1 MTMSPGFGGHFSQRF
16 VRLVAATGKVVGLGV
31 LVLRGSFPQV
41 LDRYFP
47 MSTLEA
53 LCLLFLASGL
63 LFQSFDPRNKFFR
76 GARLGFS
83 LLALSLGLA
92 ALLGVPYFAS
102 AMTFAAAAC
111 VALLAIVIAFPD
123 FEPWPGTRPLQIL
136 LLPVMWAGF
145 LSAVARMYGAST
157 ANLVTSVSAIPLPSA
172 VAFLLLTMG
181 TLCARPRAGIM
192 GVVMN
197 EHVGGVMARILLP
210 VIVVLPFTVGWL
222 RLQGNRLGYYDS
234 YFGSALFSTTNISV
248 FIVFIWLTARTL
260 NHIDGKRRKALE
272 TVQEGNAEL
281 TRLNASLEARIR
293 QHYVAEEARKKAEM
307 QLFQS
312 QKMEAL
318 GTLASGIAHDFNNIL
333 TIMILNADLAG
344 EALDPGH
351 PARQNLGEIGKAG
364 KRAADLIRQIMTFGQ
379 RNESELKTLRIEKVI
394 QDAVG
399 ILQRSLPPG
408 IRVACAFQGG
418 SLPAVNANQTHIE
431 QVLINLGANAA
442 HAMGKE
448 GGSLDIH
455 LEAVTITAEKAAL
468 SAQLREGSYVRVT
481 VSDSGHGMDA
491 HTLKNIFDPFFTT
504 KAPGEGTGL
513 GLSVVHGI
521 MKLHGGAITV
531 YSEPGRGTV
540 FTLYFP
546 AAGELRPAGAPPPAE
561 LPRGNGEHV
570 LCVDDDESL
579 VAAVST
585 LLIHLGYRTT
595 VHRYPRE
602 AIEDFRSHPGKYD
615 LVLTDFSMP
624 ELSGLTLARTFAAL
638 QPGIPIVMM
647 SGYLRPEDAEEA
659 GRAGVHEVLLKP
671 DVPEKLGQIIH
682 RRLAMRASTSGTA
695 LS

>member
-1 MTMSPGFGGHFSQRF
+1 
-16 VRLVAATGKVVGLGV
+16 VRLAGAAGNLVGLGV
-31 LVLRGSFPQV
+31 LVLRGSFPGF
-41 LDRYFP
+41 LERYFP
-47 MSTLEA
+47 MSTPEA

-63 LFQSFDPRNKFFR
+63 LFQSLAPLHPFYRR
-76 GARLGFS
+76 AGWGAC
-83 LLALSLGLA
+83 LLAVSIGLA
-92 ALLGVPYFAS
+92 ALFGVPYLAAS
-102 AMTFAAAAC
+102 LTFAAAAC
-111 VALLAIVIAFPD
+111 VILLGIVIAFPD
-123 FEPWPGTRPLQIL
+123 FEPWPETRPLQAL
-136 LLPVMWAGF
+136 LLPVLWVAF
-145 LSAVARMYGAST
+145 LNTVAFMYGAT
-157 ANLVTSVSAIPLPSA
+157 AANGVNSVSAIPLPAAAS
-172 VAFLLLTMG
+172 FLILSLG
-181 TLCARPRAGIM
+181 ALCLRPRAGIM
-192 GVVMN
+192 GVLLN

-210 VIVVLPFTVGWL
+210 VIVVLPFTVGWI

-234 YFGSALFSTTNISV
+234 YFGSALFSTTNILV
-248 FIVFIWLTARTL
+248 FIVFIWLSARTL
-260 NHIDGKRRKALE
+260 NHIDAKRRKALE
-272 TVQEGNAEL
+272 TVQEGNTEL

-293 QHYVAEEARKKAEM
+293 QHYVAEEARKKAEI

-344 EALDPGH
+344 EALEPKH

-379 RNESELKTLRIEKVI
+379 RNESELKTLRIERVI
-394 QDAVG
+394 QDAAG
-399 ILQRSLPPG
+399 ILQRSLPSG
-408 IRVACAFQGG
+408 IRVTCAFDGA
-418 SLPAVNANQTHIE
+418 LPAVNANQTHIE

-448 GGSLDIH
+448 GGTLDIR
-455 LEAVTITAEKAAL
+455 LEPVAITAEKAGL
-468 SAQLREGSYVRVT
+468 SAQLREGNYVRMT

-546 AAGELRPAGAPPPAE
+546 SAGEVRHAGAPEPDE
-561 LPRGNGEHV
+561 IPRGHGEHI

-579 VAAVST
+579 VAAVAT
-585 LLIHLGYRTT
+585 LLTHLGYRTT

-602 AIEDFRSHPGKYD
+602 AVEDFRSHPGTYD

-624 ELSGLTLARTFAAL
+624 EMSGLSLARTFSAL
-638 QPGIPIVMM
+638 RPGIPIVMM

-659 GRAGVHEVLLKP
+659 ERAGVREVLLKP

-682 RRLAMRASTSGTA
+682 RQLAMRISGDGSA
-695 LS
+695 VPLS